1 MVDMPANPFEG
12 DQMEALLMFAARAVR
27 QAFDAGLAEIDLNMS
42 TGAVIGNLAAYG
54 PLTQAAL
61 ADRLRIGRAAAGSLI
76 DSLET
81 RGLVTREADPA
92 DRRVWM
98 VTLTSEG
105 HQVAKEFEARHA
117 AIRAAL
123 HKDIPS
129 AERKRLSHLLC
140 LLAATA
146 AASAGGGAG

>member
-1 MVDMPANPFEG
+1 
-12 DQMEALLMFAARAVR
+12 
-27 QAFDAGLAEIDLNMS
+27 MS
-42 TGAVIGNLAAYG
+42 TGEVIGNLAAYG

-61 ADRLRIGRAAAGSLI
+61 ADRLRIGRASAGSLI
-76 DSLET
+76 DALEA

-105 HQVAKEFEARHA
+105 QQVAKEFEARHA

-123 HKDIPS
+123 HEGIPS
-129 AERKRLSHLLC
+129 ADRKQLSQLLR
-140 LLAATA
+140 LLAANA
-146 AASAGGGAG
+146 ATSAGGSASRSGN